1 VIDPVREAARLT
13 SSADWPHAG
22 DSPSAPPASD
32 WLASAGDRTTRDA
45 CTVSSPLARRVA
57 GRRYERLALGVAADA
72 EVTRLLDRVP
82 PSKRQPNL
90 LFATVRFLGGM
101 GTDYES
107 FRSFVLG
114 RRDEVVGLLIRRR
127 TQTNEVG
134 RCAILLPVLARL
146 EGPLALVEVGASAGL
161 CLLLDRY
168 RYRYG
173 DRFVGDPSASL
184 LLECEAIGPVPTLKH
199 VPDVAWRRGI
209 DVAPVDVTDDDAV
222 RWLEACVWADQ
233 TERIARLRAAVEVAR
248 MEPPVVE
255 QGDALERTA
264 EVVSQAP
271 AGTTIVVFHSA
282 LMLYHRGR
290 EAGVRGTRPWPPRHV
305 GLQRG
310 SLGCVLAPGSDDQC
324 CG

>member
-1 VIDPVREAARLT
+1 
-13 SSADWPHAG
+13 
-22 DSPSAPPASD
+22 
-32 WLASAGDRTTRDA
+32 
-45 CTVSSPLARRVA
+45 
-57 GRRYERLALGVAADA
+57 
-72 EVTRLLDRVP
+72 
-82 PSKRQPNL
+82 

-101 GTDYES
+101 GTDFAA
-107 FRSFVLG
+107 FRLFVLD

-173 DRFVGDPSASL
+173 DRFVGDPSASP
-184 LLECEAIGPVPTLKH
+184 LLECEAIGPVPTPKH
-199 VPDVAWRRGI
+199 VPDVVWRRGI

-233 TERIARLRAAVEVAR
+233 TERIADQTERIARLRAAVEVAR
-248 MEPPVVE
+248 REPPVVE

-282 LMLYHRGR
+282 LMPYLTEGARR
-290 EAGVRGTRPWPPRHV
+290 EFEELVS
-305 GLQRG
+305 GLPVTWVSNEG
-310 SLGCVLAPGSDDQC
+310 A
-324 CG
+324 